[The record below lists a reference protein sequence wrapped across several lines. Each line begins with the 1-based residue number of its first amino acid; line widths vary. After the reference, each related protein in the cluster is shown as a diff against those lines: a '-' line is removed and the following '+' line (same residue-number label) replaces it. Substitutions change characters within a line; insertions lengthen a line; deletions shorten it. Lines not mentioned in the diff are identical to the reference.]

1 MSHAAVKEL
10 AYRNQN
16 GLEVTLLW
24 DSTSNEV
31 CVDVIDHLGETGFRL
46 PVAGH
51 LALDAFHHPYAY
63 AQSHDERCEPPPPDD
78 LGGVTGVA
86 TLVRITEPPV
96 RGLSVVEGHPGR
108 DAA

>member
-1 MSHAAVKEL
+1 MSRTAEREL

-31 CVDVIDHLGETGFRL
+31 CVDVVDHLDDTGFRL
-46 PVAGH
+46 PIAGH

-63 AQSHDERCEPPPPDD
+63 AQPYEDD
-78 LGGVTGVA
+78 
-86 TLVRITEPPV
+86 
-96 RGLSVVEGHPGR
+96 R
-108 DAA
+108 DRLPQTTSAD